1 MSVSNVLCGPSLHR
15 FAMLSHISE
24 REFVVSEITLKID
37 GMHCGA
43 CIRRVTQ
50 TLQRVPGTEVE
61 EVRIGAARVKSGD
74 ASAIVAALAKAGYPA
89 HAE

>member
-1 MSVSNVLCGPSLHR
+1 
-15 FAMLSHISE
+15 
-24 REFVVSEITLKID
+24 VSEITLSID

-61 EVRIGAARVKSGD
+61 EVRIGAARVKSHD
-74 ASAIVAALAKAGYPA
+74 SSAVVSALAKAGYPA
-89 HAE
+89 RAEQ

>member
-1 MSVSNVLCGPSLHR
+1 
-15 FAMLSHISE
+15 MLSHISE
-24 REFVVSEITLKID
+24 REFVLSEITLNID

-50 TLQRVPGTEVE
+50 TLQRVPETEVE

-74 ASAIVAALAKAGYPA
+74 ASAVVAALAKAGYPA